1 MRWKARMRNLDLAA
15 LYLADGAPQEWP
27 HALEDDERAKDRAD
41 LAARGLEISLDL
53 LDGGFEFDVVEFRLF
68 SN

>member
-1 MRWKARMRNLDLAA
+1 MRNLNLAA
-15 LYLADGAPQEWP
+15 LYLADWAPQEWP

-41 LAARGLEISLDL
+41 LTAGSVEIGLDL
-53 LDGGFEFDVVEFRLF
+53 LDSGFEFDVVEF